1 MNILNMSSNTLGNK
15 NTSEKKVDLV
25 NSSEVQI
32 MKEEGKDFI
41 DINVNRLEKEKFYR
55 VEYEGDVYAV
65 EKLADGKIVFYE
77 VVE

>member
-1 MNILNMSSNTLGNK
+1 MSD
-15 NTSEKKVDLV
+15 KKVDLV

-32 MKEEGKDFI
+32 MKEKENDFI
-41 DINVNRLEKEKFYR
+41 DIDVNRLEEGKFYR

-65 EKLADGKIVFYE
+65 EKLTDGKIAFYE

>member
-1 MNILNMSSNTLGNK
+1 M
-15 NTSEKKVDLV
+15 SEKKTNLI

-32 MKEEGKDFI
+32 LTEKGKDFI
-41 DINVNRLEKEKFYR
+41 DIDINRLEEGKFYR

-65 EKLADGKIVFYE
+65 EKSTDGKIDFYE

>member
-1 MNILNMSSNTLGNK
+1 M
-15 NTSEKKVDLV
+15 SEKKADLV
-25 NSSEVQI
+25 NSSEVQV
-32 MKEEGKDFI
+32 MKEKEKDFI
-41 DINVNRLEKEKFYR
+41 DIDVNRLEEGKFYR